1 MDINCFCDIRGIEY
15 FMNKIKLELKG
26 MGLVLGLHNYCNFSF
41 DDYNQRETGNFFEI
55 LPKKYYL
62 CANFAFLCNANV

>member
-1 MDINCFCDIRGIEY
+1 
-15 FMNKIKLELKG
+15 